1 VIYLVQQQKYY
12 LIVLFL
18 PAFLMLGTV
27 SCGQE
32 EPSFESDIE
41 IKNKSSATSYLE
53 TWAPLVE
60 IPPDRD
66 LENLAIQYG
75 FGPNENFLV
84 VKSNDQ
90 KIFIWP
96 EPILD
101 GKIFKISIRGNF
113 H

>member
-1 VIYLVQQQKYY
+1 MQQQKYY

-32 EPSFESDIE
+32 ELSFESDIE
-41 IKNKSSATSYLE
+41 IKNKSSVTSYLE

-75 FGPNENFLV
+75 SGPNEKFLF
-84 VKSNDQ
+84 VKSND
-90 KIFIWP
+90 
-96 EPILD
+96 
-101 GKIFKISIRGNF
+101 
-113 H
+113 